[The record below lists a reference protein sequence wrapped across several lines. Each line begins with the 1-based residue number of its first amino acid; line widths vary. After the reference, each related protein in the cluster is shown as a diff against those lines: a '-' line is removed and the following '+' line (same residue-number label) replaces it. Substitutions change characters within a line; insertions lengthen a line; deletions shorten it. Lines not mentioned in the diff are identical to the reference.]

1 MVQNLNSND
10 MGFRNVPRTGVIFVM
25 SRAQAKGFTYG
36 DPDWSNLGQG
46 APETGPID
54 GEGERLKSI
63 VVDPRMSEYSP
74 VAGDR
79 DLRQSVADLYNY
91 RYRRGMASQY
101 TYENV
106 AISAGGRVG
115 LSRLAA
121 ALGGINLGH
130 FLPDYTAYEELF
142 EIFKAFVPIPIVL
155 EQSSGF
161 HLGADLLRTEVVNRG
176 LGGVLL
182 SNPANP
188 TGQVLWGDELQK
200 FVGVG
205 REMGCC
211 LIFDEFYSHY
221 VYVDPGKVYSSSAAA
236 YVENVNQDP
245 IVLIDGLTKNWRYP
259 GLRLSWTVGP
269 KSIIEKVS
277 SAGSFLDG
285 GAAHPIQKAA
295 IPLLDPDYADGQA
308 KTIQNAFL
316 TKRKIMTERLLQMG
330 FEIPGKPQGGF
341 YCFVSLAKLP
351 ESLQDGMSFFERS
364 IEEKVI
370 CVPGEFFDVNPG
382 KRRSHIP
389 SRLKGFVRFSFGPS
403 MEEMCLGLDR
413 LENMLAAHQPKR
425 ISR

>member
-10 MGFRNVPRTGVIFVM
+10 MGFRSVPRTGVIFVM
-25 SRAQAKGFTYG
+25 SRAQAEGFGYG

-46 APETGPID
+46 APETGPIA
-54 GEGERLKSI
+54 GELSRLNEI
-63 VVDPRMSEYSP
+63 VVDPKMSEYSP
-74 VAGDR
+74 VAGDEE
-79 DLRQSVADLYNY
+79 LRQRVADLYNS
-91 RYRRGMASQY
+91 RYRQGLSSQY

-130 FLPDYTAYEELF
+130 LLPDYTAYEELF

-155 EQSSGF
+155 EQNSGF
-161 HLGADLLRTEVVNRG
+161 SLGADLLRTEVVNRG
-176 LGGVLL
+176 LGGILL

-188 TGQVLWGDELQK
+188 TGQVIWGAELER
-200 FVGVG
+200 FVQVG
-205 REMGCC
+205 REMRCC

-221 VYVDPGKVYSSSAAA
+221 IYVDPGKLYFSSAAA
-236 YVENVNQDP
+236 YVADVNCDP

-259 GLRLSWTVGP
+259 GLRLSWTVAP
-269 KSIIEKVS
+269 KSVIEKVS

-295 IPLLDPDYADGQA
+295 IPLLEIEYANLQA
-308 KTIQNAFL
+308 ETIQKAFL
-316 TKRKIMTERLLQMG
+316 IKRKLMTERLISMG
-330 FEIPGKPQGGF
+330 FDLPGQPQGAF
-341 YCFVSLAKLP
+341 YCFASLANLP
-351 ESLQDGMSFFERS
+351 EPLQDGMAFFERCLQ
-364 IEEKVI
+364 EKVV

-403 MEEMCLGLDR
+403 LEELTLGLDR
-413 LENMLAAHQPKR
+413 IEAMLQR
-425 ISR
+425 Y